1 MKYFLDLDKLD
12 YIEAKMYKGTLLEI
26 LEKTNKVLEEKLL
39 RKEKKIMTKNL
50 KDRVEKLLEMVNMF
64 LVPTVRIRKVK
75 RVYHVRKLV

>member
-1 MKYFLDLDKLD
+1 
-12 YIEAKMYKGTLLEI
+12 MYKGTLLEI